1 MQMWL
6 DVVRIIKVQR
16 FTHGGCL
23 GDFMWPSE
31 LHDFAGL
38 NLIYG
43 WNGTGKTS
51 ISRFFRSLQLA
62 ERPAACTGTI
72 ETDNAVLSSDAFPS
86 SDFAIRVFNR
96 EFVDR
101 VVLGT
106 EGRDVPFIFV
116 VGEEN
121 AELQQELDKLRV
133 GLSRDTERVDQ
144 LDSAARRSQKA
155 LERHC
160 ADHASQVKER
170 LRSAGSKNKYNN
182 FNRSDYQEA
191 MKRLA
196 GDSSSAHTR
205 LSSGDRRALE
215 RKILTQPM
223 DVLRP
228 AAYRS
233 PDLAGARERV
243 VALLGCTAASDAIDQ
258 LRADPPV
265 EGWVEKG
272 LGLHRSRRSDS
283 CLFCAQP
290 LPPDRLARLGAHF
303 NDAYVTLVEAL
314 ENELSALA
322 SADAPS
328 FAADL
333 PREGALYPDLHER
346 FSEGLER
353 VSSVDAAVRRCLAE
367 LKEALTLKRS
377 SLHEPQELGSVEVVD
392 TAEAVALL
400 NACVEEHNDRCRDF
414 DREVSA
420 ARHSLAQDH
429 YAASLDQYN
438 EVLRASVAAEADHGE
453 ARERVLDARRRVREL
468 ERSLVS
474 HRAPAEELNEDLR
487 KYLGHG
493 GIVLEPEETG
503 YSILNRGEGT
513 ANLSEGERTAIALLY
528 FLKSLGDERFDL
540 EQGVVVLDDPVSSL
554 DDNALFAAFGF
565 IRERTRRAGQ
575 LIILTHNF
583 NFFRLVRNWFMQK
596 NVQARRQREPEPA
609 EFFMLERTIV
619 GGAMRAV
626 LTILDPLLRDFE
638 SDYQYLFSRIAQEAE
653 SSESRPLEYNYAFPN
668 MARRLLES
676 FLAFRQPGN
685 HDGLSS
691 KMARVDYDPSAKARI
706 VGFVHGY
713 SHLESPTIPALDMS
727 LLAETRPILRE
738 VLSLMTREDEKHVEA
753 MRRLIG

>member
-1 MQMWL
+1 MWPE
-6 DVVRIIKVQR
+6 VVRILKIQR

-23 GDFMWPSE
+23 GDFRWPSE
-31 LHDFAGL
+31 LHAFARL

-51 ISRFFRSLQLA
+51 ISRLLRSLQLA
-62 ERPAACTGTI
+62 EQPAACTGTI
-72 ETDNAVLSSDAFPS
+72 ETDSTILSSDAFPS

-96 EFVDR
+96 DFVDR

-106 EGRDVPFIFV
+106 EGHSVPFIFV

-121 AELQQELDKLRV
+121 AELQQELDMLRA
-133 GLSRDTERVDQ
+133 GSSRDTERVAQ
-144 LDSAARRSQKA
+144 LDGAARRSQA
-155 LERHC
+155 AFERHC

-170 LRSAGSKNKYNN
+170 LRSPGPKNKYNN
-182 FNRSDYQEA
+182 FNRSNYQEA
-191 MKRLA
+191 MERLA
-196 GDSSSAHTR
+196 EDSSSAQTR
-205 LSSGDRRALE
+205 LSTGDRQTLE

-223 DVLRP
+223 AVLRS

-367 LKEALTLKRS
+367 LKQALTLKRS

-392 TAEAVALL
+392 TSEAVALL
-400 NACVEEHNDRCRDF
+400 NACVEEHNDRCSDF

-420 ARHSLAQDH
+420 ARDSLAEDH

-438 EVLRASVAAEADHGE
+438 EVLGASVVAAADHGE
-453 ARERVLDARRRVREL
+453 ARERLLEARGRVQEL
-468 ERSLVS
+468 ERSLVR

-554 DDNALFAAFGF
+554 DDNALFAALGF

-583 NFFRLVRNWFMQK
+583 SFFRLVRNWFMQK
-596 NVQARRQREPEPA
+596 NIQARRQKKPEPA
-609 EFFMLERTIV
+609 EYFMLERTIV
-619 GGAMRAV
+619 GDAMRVV
-626 LTILDPLLRDFE
+626 LTNLDPLLRDFE
-638 SDYQYLFSRIAQEAE
+638 SDYQNLFSRIAQEAE

-713 SHLESPTIPALDMS
+713 SHLESLTTPALDMS
-727 LLAETRPILRE
+727 LLAETRPILQE
-738 VLSLMTREDEKHVEA
+738 VLSLMRREDEKHVEA